1 MAGKLQSLAFIVIIL
16 WCSSWLNIQHATAR
30 PLNTL
35 VLHADADEEL
45 RRSIV
50 ELSHTVLRSLNV
62 GDGEKNMVRKLVMDN
77 SGPSPDGPGHKEAL
91 PSHSKP
97 NN

>member
-1 MAGKLQSLAFIVIIL
+1 MAGKLQSLAFIVIVV
-16 WCSSWLNIQHATAR
+16 WLNIQHATAR
-30 PLNTL
+30 PLNT
-35 VLHADADEEL
+35 VVVHADADEEA

-62 GDGEKNMVRKLVMDN
+62 GDGEKKMVRKLIVMDN

-97 NN
+97 NNN